1 MKTSLLLGLVALFL
15 TSSCAT
21 IFSGTREE
29 VLFTS
34 EPSGVK
40 VIMDGY
46 TVGKTPIMLD
56 VRRNL
61 GGRWIAFELEGYENQ
76 YVKMETDFNAVSI
89 LNLTCLICWGV
100 DLATGAATRYSLPSM
115 YIELEPELPETIRKQ
130 K

>member
-1 MKTSLLLGLVALFL
+1 MKTSFLLGLAFLFL

-46 TVGKTPIMLD
+46 TIGKTPIMLD

-61 GGRWIAFELEGYENQ
+61 GGRWVVFELEGYESQ
-76 YVKMETDFNAVSI
+76 YVKLEADFNAVSI

-100 DLATGAATRYSLPSM
+100 DLATGAAARYSLPSM
-115 YIELEPELPETIRKQ
+115 YIELEPELPETIRNPD
-130 K
+130 